1 MITKIAMKQI
11 YKCIIIDDEKVDR
24 KILESHLKRI
34 PNLELINSFDN
45 PIDALTVL
53 NEAIIDI
60 LFLDVEMPEMTGIEF
75 LKTLKVIPQTILIS
89 AHAEYSLSAF
99 EVGVTDYLQ
108 KPFSFDRFLKAVSR
122 AIEMVQLRTKN
133 DNKSGINDEFVFLKS
148 GRELLKFNLHEILY
162 VEALASFSKV
172 YTSSEKYVLISE
184 SISELQNKFSINHFM
199 RIHKSYLVAKSKV
212 VGISAKQIILE
223 NIKIPLGLSYREEVE
238 KTLSFEN

>member
-1 MITKIAMKQI
+1 MIAEIAMKQI

-34 PNLELINSFDN
+34 PNLELINSFDS
-45 PIDALTVL
+45 PIDALMVL
-53 NEAIIDI
+53 NEAVVDI

-99 EVGVTDYLQ
+99 DVGVTDYLQ
-108 KPFSFDRFLKAVSR
+108 KPFGFDRFLKAVSR
-122 AIEMVQLRTKN
+122 AIEMIQLRTKY
-133 DNKSGINDEFVFLKS
+133 DNKSAINDEFVFLKS

-184 SISELQNKFSINHFM
+184 SISELQNKFSVNHFM